1 MMYHNPVMLEESLD
15 SLCINKGGIYVDL
28 TYGGGGHS
36 NGILN
41 ILVKKVNYWLLIKI
55 LMLLIIKSMMIGFY

>member
-41 ILVKKVNYWLLIKI
+41 IETPFVDLPTILISLIGIRIIFPPLVI
-55 LMLLIIKSMMIGFY
+55 